1 MSDAV
6 LFDTSVLID
15 PRSAD
20 LGEFATASP
29 SVSAVTVAE
38 LAYGLDTHDPLERH
52 VRGERLDWVLSRFPV
67 LPFDLAEA
75 RLYGTL
81 AALVRRAGRDP
92 RPRRM
97 DLQIAATAV
106 TNSLPLLTR
115 NEKDFTG
122 LDRLLRVVPV

>member
-1 MSDAV
+1 MTDAV

-15 PRSAD
+15 PRPAD
-20 LGEFATASP
+20 LGEFAAASP
-29 SVSAVTVAE
+29 SVSAISVAE
-38 LAYGLDTHDPLERH
+38 LAYGLDAEDPLERH
-52 VRGERLDWVLSRFPV
+52 VRAERLDWVLDRFPV

-75 RLYGTL
+75 RIYGTL

-92 RPRRM
+92 RPRRL

-115 NEKDFTG
+115 NERDFTG
-122 LDRLLRVVPV
+122 LERLLRVISV